1 MERLLFFCIKRMK
14 LQRNTSFGIAAILL
28 FAGIT
33 NLKAQTAPS
42 VKMGVRVSPNFSWM
56 NIQEGPMSNDGLGL
70 GFSYG
75 VTADF
80 AMFKSTNYWMGTE
93 LSVSTIPVNV
103 KSNSELRNKVTVA
116 LPTGGTRD
124 SIYKYPNGKVDFKY
138 NIQYLQIPLTV
149 KMKTDE
155 IGNMKYYFQFGVA
168 PSFAMKKKLSTTTLD
183 SDPIYPNNKGIS
195 FHDPN
200 KTDDDVYQFSGT
212 QIVGSPSGETEYDFS
227 DNINTVRFPVVIGAG
242 IEYKLTG
249 STMFHA
255 GLRFDNS
262 ISDFFKDTRVS
273 GRSNMIGL
281 SAGILF

>member
-1 MERLLFFCIKRMK
+1 
-14 LQRNTSFGIAAILL
+14 
-28 FAGIT
+28 
-33 NLKAQTAPS
+33 
-42 VKMGVRVSPNFSWM
+42 MGLRVSPNFSWI
-56 NIQEGPMSNDGLGL
+56 NIQKGSMSNDGLGL

-80 AMFKSTNYWMGTE
+80 AMFKSTNYWLATE
-93 LSVSTIPVNV
+93 LSVSTIPVLA
-103 KSNSELRNKVTVA
+103 KSNTELKNVV
-116 LPTGGTRD
+116 PQTGSTGKFDTL
-124 SIYKYPNGKVDFKY
+124 KYAAGKVNFKY
-138 NIQYLQIPLTV
+138 NTQYLQIPLSV

-183 SDPIYPNNKGIS
+183 SDPIYPTNKGIS

-200 KTDDDVYQFSGT
+200 NTDDNVYQFSGT

-242 IEYKLTG
+242 SEYKLTG

>member
-1 MERLLFFCIKRMK
+1 MK

-103 KSNSELRNKVTVA
+103 KSNSELRNKVTIA

-124 SIYKYPNGKVDFKY
+124 SIYKYPNGNYKNYGFNHIERA
-138 NIQYLQIPLTV
+138 NI
-149 KMKTDE
+149 
-155 IGNMKYYFQFGVA
+155 A
-168 PSFAMKKKLSTTTLD
+168 PIIAPK
-183 SDPIYPNNKGIS
+183 IQA
-195 FHDPN
+195 PN
-200 KTDDDVYQFSGT
+200 KSFIFS
-212 QIVGSPSGETEYDFS
+212 P
-227 DNINTVRFPVVIGAG
+227 
-242 IEYKLTG
+242 
-249 STMFHA
+249 
-255 GLRFDNS
+255 
-262 ISDFFKDTRVS
+262 
-273 GRSNMIGL
+273 
-281 SAGILF
+281 ILFCKYLASK